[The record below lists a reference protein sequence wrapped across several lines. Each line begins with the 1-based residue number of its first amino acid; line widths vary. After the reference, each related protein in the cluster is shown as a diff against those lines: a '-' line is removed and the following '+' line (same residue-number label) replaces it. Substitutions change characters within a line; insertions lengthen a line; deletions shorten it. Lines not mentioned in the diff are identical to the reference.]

1 MSLNLLDE
9 IKTKSGPHSVLEMP
23 LHERAQADRAWKSLS
38 QGTRQLL
45 GGRSRWI
52 KLSLAAA
59 IAGVSY
65 LGWAALPGGS
75 VAATSAPSESL
86 RSVKVASPTP
96 VSTSD
101 VVLPAT
107 FQPWQTTTLYA
118 RVSGYLTA
126 WHRDLGSKVKA
137 GELLAQIETPELDQE
152 LAEGESLAAEARAA
166 VVHAQ
171 AERTEAEA
179 ELRVAQ
185 AQLAR
190 TEAQI
195 GLSKILLARREKL
208 LTQRA
213 VSQEDVDTFR
223 SEVEARTAEVAA
235 AEADVARRRTSLDT
249 RAAMIAAREAT
260 ARSRES
266 NVDRLK
272 ELQGFKKIVAPFDGV
287 VTKRS
292 AEVGM
297 LVTAGKEA
305 LFVVEDMSRIRVQL
319 NVPQTYSMQTRKGA
333 LATITLPESNLPAVE
348 GKITRTAG
356 SVDPVNRTMLAEI
369 ELENSDLAFQPG
381 SYAKVSLSTTQAG
394 KQWTIPTNTLSMR
407 IDGPHVAV
415 VNNRDEIEM
424 KSVRLGRDLGTRVVV
439 VEGIQGDERLVV
451 NPGDDLANGRKIQV
465 GGGSKNAS
473 GIAKR

>member
-9 IKTKSGPHSVLEMP
+9 IKTKPRPHSVLEMP

-38 QGTRQLL
+38 QAARRVF

-59 IAGVSY
+59 LAGVSY
-65 LGWAALPGGS
+65 LAWAALPGT
-75 VAATSAPSESL
+75 AAPPAAPEESL

-96 VSTSD
+96 VSTSE

-126 WHRDLGSKVKA
+126 WHRELGSKVKA

-152 LAEGESLAAEARAA
+152 LAEGQSLAAEARAA
-166 VVHAQ
+166 VVQAQ
-171 AERTEAEA
+171 AERIEAEA

-190 TEAQI
+190 SHAQI
-195 GLSKILLARREKL
+195 GLSKTLLDRREKL
-208 LTQRA
+208 FTQRA

-249 RAAMIAAREAT
+249 RAAIIAAREAT

-266 NVDRLK
+266 NVERLK
-272 ELQGFKKIVAPFDGV
+272 ELQAFKKIVA
-287 VTKRS
+287 RS
-292 AEVGM
+292 M
-297 LVTAGKEA
+297 
-305 LFVVEDMSRIRVQL
+305 
-319 NVPQTYSMQTRKGA
+319 
-333 LATITLPESNLPAVE
+333 
-348 GKITRTAG
+348 
-356 SVDPVNRTMLAEI
+356 
-369 ELENSDLAFQPG
+369 
-381 SYAKVSLSTTQAG
+381 VS
-394 KQWTIPTNTLSMR
+394 
-407 IDGPHVAV
+407 
-415 VNNRDEIEM
+415 
-424 KSVRLGRDLGTRVVV
+424 
-439 VEGIQGDERLVV
+439 
-451 NPGDDLANGRKIQV
+451 
-465 GGGSKNAS
+465 
-473 GIAKR
+473 